1 MLQEPI
7 VRASCPHGGVHAGA
21 EAPAVTRL
29 RGMFDKAFA
38 NFGHEKSRR
47 DMARALGAMK
57 TPPREADAKDA
68 WAVR

>member
-1 MLQEPI
+1 
-7 VRASCPHGGVHAGA
+7 
-21 EAPAVTRL
+21 
-29 RGMFDKAFA
+29 MFDKAFA